1 MCGPDIKLAAFDG
14 GASILQGL
22 IMAFLNVKDKTL
34 PSRLTLAAQNQESQ
48 ESQDDYG
55 SFDFDDP
62 VLLAALD
69 DHDVESQSRRER
81 DQEVVAVSLAR
92 VFIF

>member
-1 MCGPDIKLAAFDG
+1 MT
-14 GASILQGL
+14 
-22 IMAFLNVKDKTL
+22 FLNVKDKPL

-62 VLLAALD
+62 ALLAALD
-69 DHDVESQSRRER
+69 DHDVESQSRQER
-81 DQEVVAVSLAR
+81 DQEVVTVSLVR
-92 VFIF
+92 ELIVYCH